1 MNQFQ
6 FENELCREKER
17 QWEKDSYDSDRA
29 RFRGRHLH
37 CPNLLSAHHF
47 LGSHFTLTSMY
58 RVPTS
63 NLSDCILYYLAG
75 TQPKVH
81 REQ

>member
-29 RFRGRHLH
+29 RFRGRHLWQ
-37 CPNLLSAHHF
+37 PNLLSAHLF
-47 LGSHFTLTSMY
+47 LGTFLPTPTIYL
-58 RVPTS
+58 VPNIHLNT
-63 NLSDCILYYLAG
+63 CILVILAG
-75 TQPKVH
+75 TQ
-81 REQ
+81 Q